1 MMPITFN
8 GNDLNLKDVSWDHLL
23 TEHGLE
29 GCDSAMACGWQRK
42 SKWYGDEKDIRSKV
56 NAAYDSFR
64 QWAKNL
70 GDVTLEQ
77 DARKRSAV
85 DIDTGTQCGTGRDGA
100 VTQVVRLVME
110 IKNSGDTRI
119 VTAFPW

>member
-1 MMPITFN
+1 MSITFH

-23 TEHGLE
+23 TEHGLAN
-29 GCDSAMACGWQRK
+29 CDSAMVNGWQRK
-42 SKWYGDEKDIRSKV
+42 SKWYGNEEDIRSQV
-56 NAAYDSFR
+56 SAAYDSFR
-64 QWAKNL
+64 QWAKTVGN
-70 GDVTLEQ
+70 VTLEQ
-77 DARKRSAV
+77 DARFRSAV

-110 IKNSGDTRI
+110 IKNTGDTRI